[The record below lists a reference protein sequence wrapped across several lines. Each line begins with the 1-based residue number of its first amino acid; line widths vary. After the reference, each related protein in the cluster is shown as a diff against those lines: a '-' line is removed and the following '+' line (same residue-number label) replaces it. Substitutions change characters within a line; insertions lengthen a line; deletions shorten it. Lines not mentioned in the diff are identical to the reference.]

1 MEFSLRI
8 SVGSYEGSLFV
19 LNASKKSKEEDSAI
33 SSDPELNLMA
43 GFSCSIGA
51 LKSIAI
57 SETGRYE

>member
-1 MEFSLRI
+1 MEYSLRI

-19 LNASKKSKEEDSAI
+19 LNTSTKDKEKDSATT
-33 SSDPELNLMA
+33 SDLELNLMA